1 MHWGLI
7 PHWTQDRAKLP
18 SMINARCETVA
29 TRPAYR
35 DPFRTRRCLILADGF
50 YEWQPAVG
58 LGRRKIP
65 HWISLPDRE
74 PFAMAG
80 LWDEWRPRN
89 STDPTPLRS
98 CTIITIPAS
107 PELEKIH
114 DRMPAILCAEA
125 ESLWLDADDS
135 SSSKA
140 LEALLAS
147 SLGERL
153 RAHPVSPRVNSSRNE
168 GPELIEL
175 YDEPSLGF

>member
-1 MHWGLI
+1 MCGRYTLHTEKELLARRFEVDLDGLGPLAPRYNVTPTQPVLTVRAADGKRFAESMHWGLI

-18 SMINARCETVA
+18 PMINARCETVA

-35 DPFRTRRCLILADGF
+35 DPFRARRCLILADGF

-98 CTIITIPAS
+98 
-107 PELEKIH
+107 
-114 DRMPAILCAEA
+114 
-125 ESLWLDADDS
+125 W
-135 SSSKA
+135 
-140 LEALLAS
+140 
-147 SLGERL
+147 
-153 RAHPVSPRVNSSRNE
+153 
-168 GPELIEL
+168 
-175 YDEPSLGF
+175 